1 MSSRRELAALLG
13 CGESTLYRWLKTYSR
28 QGLSGLLKVTT
39 SPSRPPQL
47 TQEALEGLREQL
59 QDPEGFS
66 SYGEVQAWLEQH
78 YHTQAAYSTVHGIVR

>member
-47 TQEALEGLREQL
+47 TREAL
-59 QDPEGFS
+59 
-66 SYGEVQAWLEQH
+66 
-78 YHTQAAYSTVHGIVR
+78 

>member
-47 TQEALEGLREQL
+47 TQEALEGLRQQL

-78 YHTQAAYSTVHGIVR
+78 DQTQAAYSTVHGIVR